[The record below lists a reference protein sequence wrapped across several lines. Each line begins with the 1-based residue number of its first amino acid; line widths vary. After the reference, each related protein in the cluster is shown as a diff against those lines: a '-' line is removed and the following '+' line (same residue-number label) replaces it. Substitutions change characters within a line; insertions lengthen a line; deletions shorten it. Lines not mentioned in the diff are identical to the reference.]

1 MNDDD
6 SIRDT
11 ITPKSDQLN
20 ADDLIAG
27 SITVTITGW
36 KRGGTAEQPVSLD
49 ITGGHKPYIP
59 CKSMRRVLIAEWG
72 DKPRDWVGRSITL
85 YCDPAV
91 MFGGVR
97 VGGIRISHM
106 SHMENPR
113 REHML
118 TTTRSK
124 RAPFVVQRIT
134 EKQPSQPAVSS
145 SGVTD
150 QQVTELRSRLARHIP
165 NDDERKTYVVTTL
178 GVKGKPTLGSSW
190 TREQYATA
198 TIFCDEQ
205 EGPV

>member
-1 MNDDD
+1 MTDNE

-11 ITPKSDQLN
+11 IAPKSDQLN

-27 SITVTITGW
+27 PITVTITGW
-36 KRGGTAEQPVSLD
+36 KRGSTAEQPVSLI

-59 CKSMRRVLIAEWG
+59 CKSMRRVLVAEWG
-72 DKPRDWVGRSITL
+72 DKPKDWVGKSVTL
-85 YCDPAV
+85 YCDQAV

-106 SHMENPR
+106 SDMQQAK

-124 RAPFVVQRIT
+124 RAPFIVQRIT
-134 EKQPSQPAVSS
+134 EQSAAQPAAS

-150 QQVTELRSRLARHIP
+150 QQVAELRARLTKHLP
-165 NDDERKTYVVTTL
+165 NDAERKEYVTTTI
-178 GVKGKPTLGSSW
+178 GVKGNATLGANW
-190 TREQYATA
+190 TRDQYAAA
-198 TIFCDEQ
+198 TIFCDEL